1 MTILAENKA
10 DNLSAL
16 VRGRRPQVS
25 AQRTGISAKNVALG
39 HTTAS
44 LAISAAANV
53 QVVQRLVGYVTGSV
67 TLDRYGHLLQD
78 DYAARLRGYGRR

>member
-1 MTILAENKA
+1 ML
-10 DNLSAL
+10 
-16 VRGRRPQVS
+16 
-25 AQRTGISAKNVALG
+25 
-39 HTTAS
+39 AS

-78 DYAARLRGYGRR
+78 DYAARLTEMRAN

>member
-1 MTILAENKA
+1 MA
-10 DNLSAL
+10 
-16 VRGRRPQVS
+16 
-25 AQRTGISAKNVALG
+25 AKNVALR

-44 LAISAAANV
+44 VAMSAAADV
-53 QVVQRLVGYVTGSV
+53 KVAQRLVGYVTGSV